1 MVGFELVTIATML
14 TCDKDCFAALA
25 TCIYGSLQSSRKKG
39 LDKNVLFKNLK
50 DLYAQRKL
58 RVVTQQQPVS

>member
-1 MVGFELVTIATML
+1 MLTML
-14 TCDKDCFAALA
+14 IYDKNCFAALD
-25 TCIYGSLQSSRKKG
+25 TCKVRERLGSLQSSRKKG

-58 RVVTQQQPVS
+58 RVVTEQQPAS